1 MDTETMKQWNALIVE
16 YNERTA
22 KINIEFSNKRKE
34 LEDEHR
40 KAKAELEQ
48 RKHDFIYKMKLEQN
62 AMSQKY
68 IDAYREVV
76 EKKCDAKRAV
86 EAERQAAYLKF
97 KLEHNISED
106 KELTLSKAKDNT
118 KPIKRKSRKQRW
130 LTAINKWLRPNSY
143 EEA

>member
-1 MDTETMKQWNALIVE
+1 MEAETMKLWNALIVE

-40 KAKAELEQ
+40 KAKAEIEQ
-48 RKHDFIYKMKLEQN
+48 RKHDFMYKLKLEQN
-62 AMSQKY
+62 ALSQKY

-97 KLEHNISED
+97 KLEHNITED
-106 KELTLSKAKDNT
+106 KELARPKANT
-118 KPIKRKSRKQRW
+118 KQIKRKSRIQKW
-130 LTAINKWLRPNSY
+130 LTAINMWLRPNNY